1 MFFLLA
7 QLCNSTSRNF
17 HYEASDAICDNSQYW
32 ESSFSDMFC
41 LNCIFVF
48 NAAVKQLVSG
58 SFLKHAV
65 SAVAM
70 AAHKFFFKSNQ
81 IFTVLVSLNSLQY
94 RSMVASGGVRPR
106 VLALGQHRSEET
118 SQRRRAVGYTVS
130 DMTGLGIE
138 LQILRM
144 DSDIFKTTQ

>member
-1 MFFLLA
+1 MFVINA
-7 QLCNSTSRNF
+7 
-17 HYEASDAICDNSQYW
+17 
-32 ESSFSDMFC
+32 
-41 LNCIFVF
+41 
-48 NAAVKQLVSG
+48 AAVKQLASR
-58 SFLKHAV
+58 SFLKYGV

-118 SQRRRAVGYTVS
+118 SQRWRAVGYTVS
-130 DMTGLGIE
+130 DLTGLGIE
-138 LQILRM
+138 PQIFRI
-144 DSDIFKTTQ
+144 DSDICNTTL